1 MKKIL
6 FLLLLP
12 FLVACSSEILPESHG
27 VEGSVASHEVSLENA
42 LKRVEP
48 LFSSIGGKTRSGL
61 KVSSVEYVT
70 APRRTRSIV
79 SVRHGRSGLRQI
91 MNMRAGTGS
100 IMKRSLSLILVLW
113 GFTSN

>member
-1 MKKIL
+1 M
-6 FLLLLP
+6 
-12 FLVACSSEILPESHG
+12 VACSSEILPESHG

-70 APRRTRSIV
+70 APRRTRSNID
-79 SVRHGRSGLRQI
+79 SVMYYLVNYGKE
-91 MNMRAGTGS
+91 TGFALLAADDR
-100 IMKRSLSLILVLW
+100 I
-113 GFTSN
+113 